1 MKTRVPS
8 IKALT
13 KAFPD
18 ANAILI
24 RDLLTNFESVEQ
36 YLNNHGLCAR
46 FYSPPEP
53 RYAYMLALNHA
64 LGFHG
69 VEHAGQGGER
79 GFTYLNTGDAYGVT
93 LIQFDDKDSIFI
105 STWGDIV
112 ENGRY
117 R

>member
-18 ANAILI
+18 ADAILI
-24 RDLLTNFESVEQ
+24 RNLLTSLESVEQ
-36 YLNNHGLCAR
+36 YLDNHGLCAR
-46 FYSPPEP
+46 FYNPPEP
-53 RYAYMLALNHA
+53 RYARMLALNHA

-69 VEHAGQGGER
+69 VEHAGQLGER
-79 GFTYLNTGDAYGVT
+79 GFIFLNTGYSYGVT

-112 ENGRY
+112 ENGWY